1 MPDRDDPGTIGRRV
15 QQLRADRGLTQK
27 QLAEPAYTP
36 AYISTLE
43 AGRVRASDEAL
54 RHIAGRLPYPD
65 SYFAPFAARA
75 AVEGSTGGATLPTP
89 EALTPP
95 PPAVNIPD

>member
-1 MPDRDDPGTIGRRV
+1 MSERDDPGTIGRRV
-15 QQLRADRGLTQK
+15 QQWRADRGLTQR

-54 RHIAGRLPYPD
+54 RHSGGHLGDDTTVFAVRRIPPWGNEPPGDGR
-65 SYFAPFAARA
+65 
-75 AVEGSTGGATLPTP
+75 
-89 EALTPP
+89 TPP
-95 PPAVNIPD
+95 